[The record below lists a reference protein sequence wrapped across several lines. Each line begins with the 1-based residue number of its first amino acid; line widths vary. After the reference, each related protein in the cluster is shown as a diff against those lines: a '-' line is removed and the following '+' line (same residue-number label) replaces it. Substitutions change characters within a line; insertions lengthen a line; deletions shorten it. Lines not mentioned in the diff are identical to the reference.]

1 MEVGLKVYRKPL
13 VYSLDLGFL
22 NPSTNQKTQGEEGSA
37 GKKEKQRRTSQWG
50 QAEKSKRK
58 WEVRTG
64 RVGDRRK
71 KKRNGRQNRDITAQI
86 IPSETGQ
93 H

>member
-1 MEVGLKVYRKPL
+1 MGPGRK
-13 VYSLDLGFL
+13 
-22 NPSTNQKTQGEEGSA
+22 
-37 GKKEKQRRTSQWG
+37 KKN
-50 QAEKSKRK
+50 KRK